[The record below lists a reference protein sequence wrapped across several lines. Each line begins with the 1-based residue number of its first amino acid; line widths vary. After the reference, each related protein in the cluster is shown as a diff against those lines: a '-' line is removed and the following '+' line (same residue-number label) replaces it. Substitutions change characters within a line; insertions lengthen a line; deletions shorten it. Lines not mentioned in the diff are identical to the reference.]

1 MFIQGSLTVSS
12 PTASRPRFYTGFA
25 RGLDLPDAGHDLL
38 IQVLLAVGPNGVS
51 AARFIQLLVA
61 IAGILVVDIRV
72 V

>member
-1 MFIQGSLTVSS
+1 MYIQGSLTVSS

-25 RGLDLPDAGHDLL
+25 RGLELPDAGNDLL

-51 AARFIQLLVA
+51 AARLLVA
-61 IAGILVVDIRV
+61 IADVLVVDISV